1 MHMLLSCA
9 AVAHE
14 EQGKCMMQ
22 CYDAA
27 GYGIRT
33 RGASGQVQDGTLALA
48 CLAIPQRHQA

>member
-14 EQGKCMMQ
+14 EQGKCIMQ
-22 CYDAA
+22 CHDAA
-27 GYGIRT
+27 GCGIRT
-33 RGASGQVQDGTLALA
+33 RGASDQVQDGTLALA